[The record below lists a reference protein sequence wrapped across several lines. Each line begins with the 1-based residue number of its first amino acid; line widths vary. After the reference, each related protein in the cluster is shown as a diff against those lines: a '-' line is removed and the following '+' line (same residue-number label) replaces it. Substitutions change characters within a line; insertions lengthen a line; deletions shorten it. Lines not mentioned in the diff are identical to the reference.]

1 MARKLRTGFE
11 FPFSN
16 ATGSDQSK
24 TINLTDYS
32 DIFLGT
38 YSMGWLSSPG
48 FSGGYSLGQNSQIF
62 KFATDARTLSNGTR
76 GVYLNLMGGGG
87 PNGYSMA
94 IDLTKFSN
102 GYYEC
107 GWCKQLTAFDSNRY
121 AKPLYFYDGTDHYG
135 IKIYGNGV
143 GGVVIDILKNNV
155 MQSTDTIILSVN
167 TWYFYE
173 ISLDNSGVITITYN
187 GTPVTYNSGVTF
199 SNIQQLAALYS
210 SSETNRSRCLDDV
223 AINDGSGASD
233 NGLPNSIR
241 GYNFFDAATL
251 NTNSG
256 FSAVGGTT
264 VLANLQDGSDS
275 TRVSTSA
282 DLSYIDFS
290 LPTLSGTG
298 MSETAANF
306 TKIEAINLYGRQIEA
321 TKTNSL
327 LKAKITDTVAVVNR
341 EESLTLPLTVGNGS
355 GTMFDDGSSDWV
367 LANLDSGDMDFRVTF
382 DKP

>member
-11 FPFSN
+11 LPFSN
-16 ATGSDQSK
+16 
-24 TINLTDYS
+24 
-32 DIFLGT
+32 
-38 YSMGWLSSPG
+38 SSG
-48 FSGGYSLGQNSQIF
+48 NSSRTLNIRDSYLWNGIIIGGYQSTWGTQYATSTSLRI
-62 KFATDARTLSNGTR
+62 TDNITLTKDTTARTLSDGTR
-76 GVYLNLMGGGG
+76 GSHLTSASDTYF
-87 PNGYSMA
+87 A

-102 GYYEC
+102 GAYCNAYIC
-107 GWCKQLTAFDSNRY
+107 PRLSSSYLKLG
-121 AKPLYFYDGTDHYG
+121 YFYDGTDKYEAYVNSTG
-135 IKIYGNGV
+135 AT
-143 GGVVIDILKNNV
+143 DIVTISKN
-155 MQSTDTIILSVN
+155 STDVATFDTGAPHSVN
-167 TWYFYE
+167 TWYNY
-173 ISLDNSGVITITYN
+173 SVGVDNTGTITVGFN
-187 GTPVTYNSGVTF
+187 GSTPLTYNTSVSFANWNFVCLFWCGG
-199 SNIQQLAALYS
+199 
-210 SSETNRSRCLDDV
+210 NRMEVDDL

-233 NGLPNSIR
+233 NSTPNSIR

-275 TRVSTSA
+275 TRVSASA

-306 TKIEAINLYGRQIEA
+306 TKIEAINVYGRQIEA
-321 TKTNSL
+321 TKASSL
-327 LKAKITDTVAVVNR
+327 LKAKVTDTVAVVNR
-341 EESLTLPLTVGNGS
+341 EENLSLPLNVGNDS
-355 GTMFDDGSSDWV
+355 VSMFDDGSSDWV